1 MQFVPANKLSS
12 HREKAGCPL
21 VAKSSSD
28 GEFSSGEENR
38 SRADNHFFV
47 FEFFCESEKKSVEI
61 ILKVE
66 VEQLK
71 HFFFLFSSFAATV
84 VRRKQ
89 NLCNFIDWELKK
101 INWNCAGPNK
111 GRGVMSRVLHSS
123 GSQTTKRVRVCMHEN
138 TYQNRR
144 RQKQRY
150 K

>member
-38 SRADNHFFV
+38 SRADNLFFCV
-47 FEFFCESEKKSVEI
+47 RIFCESEKKSVEI

-71 HFFFLFSSFAATV
+71 HFFSL
-84 VRRKQ
+84 
-89 NLCNFIDWELKK
+89 
-101 INWNCAGPNK
+101 
-111 GRGVMSRVLHSS
+111 
-123 GSQTTKRVRVCMHEN
+123 
-138 TYQNRR
+138 
-144 RQKQRY
+144 
-150 K
+150 